1 MKKYIFR
8 GYILLPLFFL
18 LSLSAFSQGGDDDI
32 TASFS
37 PITLPF
43 NALGSTVFAN
53 NDFDDITSAFDDG
66 PDWFYYYCATSSAT
80 IWTTI
85 SFTPGGLANPVFPQI
100 VIYNATTLDVVAITQ
115 VAGDNSGTMGAPF
128 EPVAGECYLFWI
140 DNANFTG
147 FDYAIQITNIVP
159 AHPATP
165 TQPACTNIGFDSG
178 STSGWEGSWGHS
190 MQIGATGDLTPIY
203 TPMFF
208 TMNSGQHDITTGGV
222 DIQAPISQV
231 CPLIPGNT
239 NSIRLGDGPN
249 GAYGGSRIEQKF
261 QITSSNALFTYYYAA
276 VLQNAYTIEDLDGDG
291 ISTDTVPHLA
301 EEQPYFQIDAEDC
314 FGNPIACGNLLVT
327 GGPGIPGFT
336 QIGNSGVFWKNWT
349 PVMLDLT
356 PYIGSCI
363 TIRFTVGDCS
373 QGAHY
378 SYAYLD
384 ATCAPMEIIS
394 PPDVCQFQTSVL
406 TAPVGA
412 AGYSWVETSAPG
424 TVIGT
429 SNTLSITPTTTGTF
443 TYQCTL
449 TSLVG
454 CNSTV
459 TTTVTVVPGPSIT
472 VTNPTADCSAT
483 VDLTAPGVVT
493 INSGTGTLEYF
504 IDAACTIPL
513 ASPNAVTTA
522 GTYYIRLRNAAGC
535 SDVEPVTVAYTGLPV
550 DFTSNVSEGCAPASI
565 TFTHNSPT
573 SVNCVW
579 TFEGGGTQ
587 VGCGLVTQQYNS
599 EGTYDVT
606 LTVTDVNGCTGSLTQ
621 SDMITIY
628 PEVNASFGVNVY
640 EQSILYPVFNFTNTS
655 TNATSYIWEFG
666 DGTISAQT
674 SPTHTYAET
683 PGVYHIILYASNA
696 AGCNDSAV
704 AVVSVIDELIF
715 YVPNSFT
722 PDGDEHNNI
731 FFPVFSSGF
740 DGQNYT
746 LLIFDRWGEVLFESH
761 NLAFGWDGTYMGQL
775 CKEGTYTWK
784 ILIKERNKDNHHEYI
799 GHVNLLK

>member
-1 MKKYIFR
+1 MKKNIFR
-8 GYILLPLFFL
+8 GLLLLPIFL
-18 LSLSAFSQGGDDDI
+18 LLNHSAFSQGGEDMF
-32 TASFS
+32 TSSFS
-37 PITLPF
+37 PVALPF
-43 NALGSTVFAN
+43 NSFGSTVFAM
-53 NDFDDITSAFDDG
+53 NDYDSPTSAFDDG
-66 PDWFYYYCATSSAT
+66 PDWCYYYCAPSNAT
-80 IWTTI
+80 IWITV
-85 SFTPGGLANPVFPQI
+85 SFTPGGTANPVAPQ
-100 VIYNATTLDVVAITQ
+100 LSVVDADSSYVQMQTQ
-115 VAGDNSGTMGAPF
+115 VFGDNSGTLGIPF
-128 EPVAGECYLFWI
+128 VPVAGHCYYVI
-140 DNANFTG
+140 VDNGGLTG
-147 FDYAIQITNIVP
+147 FDYAIQITNTIP
-159 AHPATP
+159 AQPSST

-178 STSGWEGSWGHS
+178 SATGWQGSWGHS
-190 MQIGATGDLTPIY
+190 MMIGSISDLTPIY

-222 DIQAPISQV
+222 DIQAPINQV
-231 CPLIPGNT
+231 CPLIPGNS

-249 GAYGGSRIEQKF
+249 GAFGGSRIEQKF
-261 QITSSNALFTYYYAA
+261 QVTSSNSLFTYYYAA
-276 VLQNAYTIEDLDGDG
+276 VLQNAYTLEDIDGDL
-291 ISTDTVPHLA
+291 ILDTVPHLA
-301 EEQPYFQIDAEDC
+301 QEQPYFQIDAQDC

-378 SYAYLD
+378 AYAYLD
-384 ATCAPMEIIS
+384 ATCAPMDIIS

-424 TVIGT
+424 TVLGT

-449 TSLVG
+449 TSLAG
-454 CNSTV
+454 CNSTI
-459 TTTVTVVPGPSIT
+459 TASVTVVPGPQIT
-472 VTNPTADCSAT
+472 VTNPTANCSAT
-483 VDLTAPGVVT
+483 VDLTAPGIVT

-504 IDAACTIPL
+504 SDAACTVPL

-535 SDVEPVTVAYTGLPV
+535 SDVKPVVVAYTGLPV
-550 DFTSNVSEGCAPASI
+550 DFTSNVSGGCAGAYI

-587 VGCGLVTQQYNS
+587 VGCGSVTQQYNS
-599 EGTYDVT
+599 AGTYDVT
-606 LTVTDVNGCTGSLTQ
+606 LTVTDVNGCTGSVTYA
-621 SDMITIY
+621 DMITIS
-628 PEVNASFGVNVY
+628 PQVDASFGVNVY

-655 TNATSYIWEFG
+655 TNATSYFWEFG
-666 DGTISAQT
+666 DGTTSAQT

-683 PGVYHIILYASNA
+683 PGVYHIVLHASNA

-704 AVVSVIDELIF
+704 VVVSVIDELIF
-715 YVPNSFT
+715 YVPNTFT
-722 PDGDEHNNI
+722 PDGDEHNNV

-746 LLIFDRWGEVLFESH
+746 LLIFDRWGEVIFESH
-761 NLAFGWDGTYMGQL
+761 NVDFGWDGTYMGRL

-784 ILIKERNKDNHHEYI
+784 IIIKELNNDNHHEYI
-799 GHVNLLK
+799 GHLNFLK